1 MKSMF
6 KLKLI
11 RGINMTKKIP
21 PLASKQLEP
30 LLTPIGDITP
40 HPDNYKIHPP
50 EQIKKLRASVKAFGV
65 TSPLKANLEGVIVAG
80 HGMYQLY
87 LEDGYTDVPVI
98 FEALDERMSKAYLVA
113 DNETARGGI
122 TEPDKLSELLHGVN
136 DIPDFD
142 IESVGFSSDD
152 INSLLNTEIID
163 IIGNTNKDTEQ
174 NQYISDAKKN
184 ELLDINPTDY
194 DLFVV
199 SFSGGKDSTLLAL
212 WAVENLPLDKLIMVY
227 WDSGWN
233 WPEETKYVRY
243 FAEKY
248 KIKTILFG
256 DLDNT
261 RIRETIKQKGYPF
274 YGNLWCQTLFK
285 VHALNRIDEYL
296 RSEYGDNIIS
306 LTGIRHTESKKREDY
321 PEYYKSNGRPF
332 WAPVRDFTDDD
343 LINFLKSHNEKL
355 CPLYNYANR
364 TGCAWCCNHDVMV
377 RHFLKFQH
385 PNILC
390 EINEAIA
397 DACAVESWKNS
408 QTGLEETIKF
418 FNKSREL
425 KHEPIF
431 KEVAYSYEDFDVI
444 QISNDE
450 HVIDLRGKVC

>member
-1 MKSMF
+1 MEIIYKSPSELKPFQKNPYNHPEKQLSMLKKSM
-6 KLKLI
+6 
-11 RGINMTKKIP
+11 R
-21 PLASKQLEP
+21 E
-30 LLTPIGDITP
+30 
-40 HPDNYKIHPP
+40 
-50 EQIKKLRASVKAFGV
+50 FGF
-65 TSPLKANLEGVIVAG
+65 TSPVLISQDNMVIAGHARLKAAQEIGLSEVPTIFIDLPYEKAVAYVIADNQLAKLAEEDRDLLGELLEG
-80 HGMYQLY
+80 
-87 LEDGYTDVPVI
+87 
-98 FEALDERMSKAYLVA
+98 ALS
-113 DNETARGGI
+113 
-122 TEPDKLSELLHGVN
+122 
-136 DIPDFD
+136 IPDFD
-142 IESVGFSSDD
+142 IEAVGFSSED
-152 INSLLNTEIID
+152 IESLLKQENTEEIIKNSEND
-163 IIGNTNKDTEQ
+163 Q
-174 NQYISDAKKN
+174 HISDAKKN
-184 ELLDINPTDY
+184 EIFDITPSDY
-194 DLFVV
+194 NLFVI

-212 WAVENLPLDKLIMVY
+212 WAIENLPREKIILVY

-248 KIKTILFG
+248 KINTILFG
-256 DLDNT
+256 DLDNS

-385 PNILC
+385 PDILC

-418 FNKSREL
+418 FNKSREITQS
-425 KHEPIF
+425 PQF
-431 KEVAYSYEDFDVI
+431 KEVAYSYEEFDTLEI
-444 QISNDE
+444 LNNT